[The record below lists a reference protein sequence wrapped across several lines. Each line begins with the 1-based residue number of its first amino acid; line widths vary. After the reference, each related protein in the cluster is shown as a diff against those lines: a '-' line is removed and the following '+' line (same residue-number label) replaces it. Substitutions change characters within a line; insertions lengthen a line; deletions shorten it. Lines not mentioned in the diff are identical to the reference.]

1 MADYYNNGNG
11 YQQNSGQQPMYNP
24 PQYQPQTGME
34 PPPAT
39 CRRAAR
45 PPGAGDPAG
54 HLRHPQFLPGKHL
67 PGIDAAA
74 PLPAHLRDRR
84 HCHLDLGHSGGRK
97 NSRRQNQHRC
107 KRCLSEGLTQETTG
121 IRDTMMNNEF
131 ENNPNPQNDIP
142 QPTFTPAP
150 DFEESAA
157 RAEEVAAQAEQV
169 IADAEAGAAPSGK
182 AEASDKAPEAAAGN
196 GQQTP
201 PQNPFPYDSVPQY
214 GAPQYT
220 NPDPNPYG
228 GYDNGSYGAPQ
239 QPYGSSQYQQSYGT
253 SYYQQYNVPPAGYAQ
268 KSRLAAGL
276 LGIIFGSLGIH
287 NFYLGFNTKAVVQ
300 LIVSLAGGLLTCG
313 VATFAMWVW
322 GFIEGIL
329 ILSGNGP
336 RQYDGNGVILRD

>member
-1 MADYYNNGNG
+1 
-11 YQQNSGQQPMYNP
+11 
-24 PQYQPQTGME
+24 
-34 PPPAT
+34 
-39 CRRAAR
+39 
-45 PPGAGDPAG
+45 
-54 HLRHPQFLPGKHL
+54 
-67 PGIDAAA
+67 
-74 PLPAHLRDRR
+74 
-84 HCHLDLGHSGGRK
+84 
-97 NSRRQNQHRC
+97 
-107 KRCLSEGLTQETTG
+107 
-121 IRDTMMNNEF
+121 MMNNEF

-287 NFYLGFNTKAVVQ
+287 NSSTWALTPRPLYS
-300 LIVSLAGGLLTCG
+300 SL
-313 VATFAMWVW
+313 
-322 GFIEGIL
+322 
-329 ILSGNGP
+329 
-336 RQYDGNGVILRD
+336 